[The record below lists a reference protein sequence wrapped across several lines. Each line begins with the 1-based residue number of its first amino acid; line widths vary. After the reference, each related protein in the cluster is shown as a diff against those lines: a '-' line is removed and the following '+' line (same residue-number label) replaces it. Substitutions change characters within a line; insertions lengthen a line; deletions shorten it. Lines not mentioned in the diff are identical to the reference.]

1 MNKNFKLKKIDKNE
15 TYQFMTTHTIND
27 EIPQNIDIKK
37 IIFGMNIIYERVLNL
52 HDIDKNE
59 IIIEFLF
66 KELMRN
72 PNTENEEANN
82 LVWYFINYRKGWKM
96 LTQEEKIF
104 IKKYSVDRG
113 HSANFFQAKYNM
125 LNYIPANNK
134 VNNKIRID
142 KDIFEKLGSNL
153 SRYIYTSLL
162 YYLPINLK
170 KINITDELINKI
182 GVDADKMKICLDIME
197 DLKIIV
203 RRNNEVFFN

>member
-1 MNKNFKLKKIDKNE
+1 MNKNFKIKKIDKNE
-15 TYQFMTTHTIND
+15 TYQLLTTHTIND
-27 EIPQNIDIKK
+27 DIPINTDIRK
-37 IIFGMNIIYERVLNL
+37 IIDDDGNNDGV
-52 HDIDKNE
+52 

-66 KELMRN
+66 RELMRN
-72 PNTENEEANN
+72 PNMKNEEASN
-82 LVWYFINYRKGWKM
+82 LIWYYINYRKGWKM
-96 LTQEEKIF
+96 LTHEEKIF

-134 VNNKIRID
+134 VNNKIRLD

-162 YYLPINLK
+162 YYLPATTK

-182 GVDADKMKICLDIME
+182 GVDADKMNICLDKME
-197 DLKIIV
+197 ELKIIV